1 MGDVSE
7 RIWHE
12 VKDKRGSKNQ
22 VADNLSR
29 LEVKENDEP
38 EIDIN
43 DVYPDE
49 QVFMV
54 TLKQYL

>member
-12 VKDKRGSKNQ
+12 VKAKRGSKNQ

-43 DVYPDE
+43 DVFPDE